1 MRAFVAASRHHNVGR
16 AAVSLNLTPS
26 PVSRAI
32 HGLERD
38 LGVVLFERRYH
49 ELKLTAAG
57 EAALTR
63 AVEILA
69 QTAALQREAK
79 GDTYLSPLRI
89 GSTPW
94 APNRYVERLTTVLGD
109 LDEPE
114 TNVDLEM
121 SSELLHSLRH
131 GDLDIALVHLPVTYP
146 DIAVR
151 ELGRY
156 KFVAFRDASTEPFH
170 VSELRLRDLA
180 GRTILTLPSN
190 LQPAPML
197 ATRDRLLE
205 AGVAAVNEM
214 DLRDVVTLTAR
225 LRKTGEI
232 MLGTHSEDTP
242 LSRLTDTSSLLA
254 TPIADGEIDFKVG
267 VAWRS
272 RDGMNLERILR
283 IVNLLRSEAGS
294 LDEIV

>member
-1 MRAFVAASRHHNVGR
+1 MAASRHHNVGR

-38 LGVVLFERRYH
+38 LGIALFERRYH

-57 EAALTR
+57 EVSLTR

-69 QTAALQREAK
+69 QTAALQQEAK
-79 GDTYLSPLRI
+79 NHAHLRTLRI
-89 GSTPW
+89 GCTPW
-94 APNRYVERLTTVLGD
+94 APGRYLERLTTVMGELN
-109 LDEPE
+109 EPE

-131 GDLDIALVHLPVTYP
+131 GDLDLTLVHLPVAYP
-146 DIAVR
+146 DIDVR
-151 ELGRY
+151 ELGRHN
-156 KFVAFRDASTEPFH
+156 FAAFRDSDTEPFQG
-170 VSELRLRDLA
+170 SELRLRDLA
-180 GRTILTLPSN
+180 GRTILMLPYN

-197 ATRDRLLE
+197 AMRDRLLE
-205 AGVAAVNEM
+205 AGASAVNEM
-214 DLRDVVTLTAR
+214 DLRDVVTLTTR

-232 MLGTHSEDTP
+232 MIGNQSEDAP
-242 LSRLTDTSSLLA
+242 LSRLTDTSSLRA
-254 TPIADGEIDFKVG
+254 TPIADGEIDFRVG

-272 RDGMNLERILR
+272 WDSMNLERILR
-283 IVNLLRSEAGS
+283 IVNRLHTEVRSVDEAP
-294 LDEIV
+294 